1 MKIIWNGHACFTLET
16 AEGSVV
22 FDPYEDGS
30 VPGLPPLKLTADE
43 VLCTHGHG
51 DHCAADKVTLT
62 GRRPE
67 YTVEVLDT
75 FHDNAGGVKRGPN
88 RMYMISAEGLRVAHL
103 GDLGCE
109 LTESQVDAL
118 RGVDALLIPVGGFF
132 TIDAAAADRT
142 ARRVQAR
149 VVIPMHYSS
158 DRFGYDVIGGVED
171 FLALRDD
178 VTVYAGNTLELT
190 KDTPAQTAVLNCL

>member
-51 DHCAADKVTLT
+51 DHSAADRVTLT

-75 FHDNAGGVKRGPN
+75 FHDDAGGAKRGPN
-88 RMYMISAEGLRVAHL
+88 RMYVISAEGLRVAHL

-149 VVIPMHYSS
+149 VVIPMHYRS
-158 DRFGYDVIGGVED
+158 DRFGYDVISGVEG

-190 KDTPAQTAVLNCL
+190 KDTPAQTVVLNCL